1 MAKELKL
8 QNMLPIIK
16 QKANL
21 PLVLKQYLNYLIT
34 HYGTKIP
41 IYCNYFQIL
50 TFLPIAI
57 FCQAVKTKQIG
68 KLMRNLSLAAQK
80 IFLLPVPTSRCLGF
94 YKMREENLFVAM
106 IREML

>member
-8 QNMLPIIK
+8 QNMLTIIK

-21 PLVLKQYLNYLIT
+21 SLVLKQYLNYLIT

-68 KLMRNLSLAAQK
+68 KLMGNLSLAAQK
-80 IFLLPVPTSRCLGF
+80 IFLLPVPEAGAWDLIR
-94 YKMREENLFVAM
+94 RERRIYL
-106 IREML
+106 LL